1 MKRFVL
7 NPTEKRVHEH
17 VISEYVAARMGRDRA
32 KTAKAHANDYTGWR
46 REFERTLATEN
57 LAVNREAIR
66 ILTDV
71 NILLRTQR

>member
-7 NPTEKRVHEH
+7 NPTEERVLLH
-17 VISEYVAARMGRDRA
+17 VLSEYRAARMGRDRA
-32 KTAKAHANDYTGWR
+32 ARNLANVNDHIGWR
-46 REFERTLATEN
+46 REFERTLATES

-71 NILLRTQR
+71 TSILRTQR

>member
-1 MKRFVL
+1 MKRFIL
-7 NPTEKRVHEH
+7 NPNEERILDH
-17 VISEYVAARMGRDRA
+17 VLSEYRAARIARDRA
-32 KTAKAHANDYTGWR
+32 KEAKRNALTLTGWS

-71 NILLRTQR
+71 TILLRTQR

>member
-7 NPTEKRVHEH
+7 NVVEKKLHEH
-17 VISEYVAARMGRDRA
+17 IISEYVAARMGRDRA
-32 KTAKAHANDYTGWR
+32 KTTLANITEFTGWR

-57 LAVNREAIR
+57 LNVNREAIR

-71 NILLRTQR
+71 NILLRTY